1 MSANEPDADVPFLL
15 YNQTLNKQNYKRKTM
30 ASSSKLSFIL
40 YVSFL
45 LSLLFPFSFARS
57 PPPTTATLDVSV
69 SLKQAQHILSF
80 DPQSSEPFSETRP
93 VSFNSSSSSSS
104 GYIFSVPLHSRGSI
118 RKTHHTDYK
127 SLVLSRLDRD
137 SARVDSLTTEL
148 ELVVNG
154 VHKSELKPVPT
165 EIKPEALSTPV
176 TSGTSLGSGEYFTRV
191 GIGSPAKLFY
201 MVLDTGSDINW
212 IQCEPCSECY
222 QQTDPIFNPSASSTY
237 SPVSCDSRQCSS
249 LQVSEC
255 RGGKCLYQVS
265 YGDGSYTVG
274 DFVTETVSFGNSG
287 NIKGVALGCG
297 HTNEGLFVAAAGLL
311 GLGGGP
317 LSITSQ
323 IKATSFSYCLVDR
336 DSAGSS
342 SLDFNAGLP
351 ANSVVAPLLRSRKV
365 DTFYYVGLTGFSV
378 GGHPVQ
384 LPPGFFDLDQSG
396 NGGVIV
402 DCGTAITR
410 LQTQAYNALRD
421 AFVSLTRDLPTTGA
435 VALFDTC
442 YDLSSRSSVRVPT
455 VALNF
460 GEGKSL
466 DLPAQNYLIPV
477 DSSGTFCFAFAPTSS
492 SLSII
497 GNVQQQG
504 TRVSYDL
511 AGNRVGFSPRKC

>member
-1 MSANEPDADVPFLL
+1 
-15 YNQTLNKQNYKRKTM
+15 M
-30 ASSSKLSFIL
+30 ASPSSTLSFL
-40 YVSFL
+40 FSVSFL
-45 LSLLFPFSFARS
+45 FSLLFPFSLARS
-57 PPPTTATLDVSV
+57 PPPTTAALDVSA

-80 DPQSSEPFSETRP
+80 DPQSSEPFSVSETRP
-93 VSFNSSSSSSS
+93 VFFNSSSGS
-104 GYIFSVPLHSRGSI
+104 GSVFSVPLHSRGSLY
-118 RKTHHTDYK
+118 KTHHTDYK
-127 SLVLSRLDRD
+127 NLVLSRLERD
-137 SARVDSLTTEL
+137 SSRVNSLTSEL
-148 ELVVNG
+148 ELAVNG
-154 VHKSELKPVPT
+154 VHKSEMKPVPT
-165 EIKPEALSTPV
+165 EIEPESLSTPV
-176 TSGTSLGSGEYFTRV
+176 ISGTSLGSGEYFTRV
-191 GIGSPAKLFY
+191 GIGSPAKQFY

-222 QQTDPIFNPSASSTY
+222 QQSDPIFNPSASSSY
-237 SPVSCDSRQCSS
+237 NPVSCDSRQCSS
-249 LQVSEC
+249 LEVSAC

-274 DFVTETVSFGNSG
+274 DFVTETVSFGNS
-287 NIKGVALGCG
+287 
-297 HTNEGLFVAAAGLL
+297 AAGLI

-317 LSITSQ
+317 LSLTSQ

-342 SLDFNAGLP
+342 TLDFNSGFP
-351 ANSVVAPLLRSRKV
+351 ADSVIAPLIRSRKV
-365 DTFYYVGLTGFSV
+365 DTFYFVGLTGFSV
-378 GGHPVQ
+378 GGRQVQ
-384 LPPGFFDLDQSG
+384 LPPGLFNMDQSG

-421 AFVSLTRDLPTTGA
+421 AFVSLTRDLPKAGG

-455 VALNF
+455 VALDF
-460 GEGKSL
+460 GGGKSL
-466 DLPAQNYLIPV
+466 NLPAKNYLIPV

-511 AGNRVGFSPRKC
+511 GSNRVGFSPHKC